1 MTKIVKHFI
10 DVDDLTAIA
19 LECLN
24 CRATLTIPLAAEAVS
39 IPELCPSCK
48 AHWYMR
54 VTNGRNVADVIGKLR
69 EAVKSISLAFDPQ
82 HPEAKGFTLKVE
94 VSGLNAYPALPAGD

>member
-1 MTKIVKHFI
+1 
-10 DVDDLTAIA
+10 
-19 LECLN
+19 
-24 CRATLTIPLAAEAVS
+24 
-39 IPELCPSCK
+39 
-48 AHWYMR
+48 MR

-82 HPEAKGFTLKVE
+82 HPEANGFTLKVE